1 VRAWRRMHELAVRSA
16 LGASRRRLLRQLL
29 TESLLLALA
38 SAVVAVLLAH
48 VILRSMLGIM
58 PDSIAFWAP
67 HAIEVQ
73 HGTLAGGGA
82 AAGVA
87 AVLTLSGLDRAFLYR
102 VGPND
107 PSTNGAVAI
116 VSSGAARA
124 AP

>member
-1 VRAWRRMHELAVRSA
+1 AGWPPTIELPVRSA

-73 HGTLAGGGA
+73 HRTLAGAGA

-87 AVLTLSGLDRAFLYR
+87 GALSLSGLIRGFLYG
-102 VGPND
+102 VAPND
-107 PSTNGAVAI
+107 PLT
-116 VSSGAARA
+116 SGR
-124 AP
+124 PEERRRGEGGR